1 MISLN
6 VNWKTIKL
14 LEENTGENL
23 CDLGFGDSFRYDT
36 KSTIREKQFKLDF
49 FKTKNFCPV
58 NDTIKRNNTHDRAQ
72 EQRFVNA
79 YVTKDLHPK

>member
-36 KSTIREKQFKLDF
+36 KSTIHEKNRLSWIFLNKKLLP
-49 FKTKNFCPV
+49 C
-58 NDTIKRNNTHDRAQ
+58 
-72 EQRFVNA
+72 E
-79 YVTKDLHPK
+79 

>member
-14 LEENTGENL
+14 LEENTGEYL

-36 KSTIREKQFKLDF
+36 KSPIHEKKKIKL
-49 FKTKNFCPV
+49 NFS
-58 NDTIKRNNTHDRAQ
+58 K
-72 EQRFVNA
+72 
-79 YVTKDLHPK
+79 